1 MKCTKFTSVLVRQCS
16 GGTLLSGVTK
26 NAATM
31 ASSAD
36 LRPTAPAGG
45 QNGLSKSVFI
55 SQSRDI
61 FTNLALEDWMYKN
74 FDFTDHHIMLL
85 WRNDPCVVI
94 GRHQNPWVET
104 DTELL
109 DRKNVKMARRNSG
122 GGTVYHD
129 PGNLNITFFSP
140 KSRYNRKQNLE
151 ILANTLE
158 KQWNLRPEIN
168 KKEDLIIDEKYKISG
183 TASKLGRPNAY
194 HHCTLLVNVE
204 KADLKSSL
212 LKNEKLMIKTNATS
226 SVPAPTINLSE
237 IHSGITMDALI
248 AAVGWQYMKT
258 DDLTNEDKGWGQVQ
272 KQKGF
277 QMINPSEEWFPG
289 IEKIRDEFASW
300 EWRYG
305 KTPKFEVS
313 RSYDIGWGLMDISM
327 TVESGVI
334 QEVYLVCPDGV
345 SWGGMTGKIPVATSV
360 INQRFS
366 QESFILVERALK
378 THKFH
383 MTYFLLILPRH
394 KKFPKQD
401 SSFVEL
407 TSSLRLSSS
416 NRIITTPSSSKRLLL
431 NASNPLAWRSGRSEL
446 PNARKHYC
454 RLNIEQNRSRSRRSR
469 WGHQRSASQCRV
481 APHSAHLAAQAMGTF
496 LLIHAEAVDKIAHLR
511 IKSDVHCECCSQGL
525 GGDDEASS
533 QSKYDRRSST
543 AASTYGKRSQN
554 TKFSYFPKMP
564 EPILDPLA
572 KVKVWQEVNESSTD
586 LAQKLHLN
594 PTYGDFVHKP
604 ATWRS
609 NASSSPRTD
618 IFTPRV
624 NTPIEFGIAGD
635 YAVGSSAS
643 TVKSFVSGRTGDKTE
658 FHSDVF
664 SDSFEQALTLPF
676 CEANDGC
683 PNAKPNFQP
692 GAFQF
697 LSTNNKIAAENRR
710 AGQRQS
716 DASLSTVY
724 YSNSS
729 DLEHSHSSPEHRLS
743 KTSGRL
749 EFSAYEDRHLDKSK
763 PGIVGAIMN
772 HYRN

>member
-1 MKCTKFTSVLVRQCS
+1 MAFAINSAMKCTKFTSVLVRQCS

-383 MTYFLLILPRH
+383 MSEP
-394 KKFPKQD
+394 
-401 SSFVEL
+401 
-407 TSSLRLSSS
+407 S
-416 NRIITTPSSSKRLLL
+416 NRRH
-431 NASNPLAWRSGRSEL
+431 A
-446 PNARKHYC
+446 
-454 RLNIEQNRSRSRRSR
+454 
-469 WGHQRSASQCRV
+469 
-481 APHSAHLAAQAMGTF
+481 AHG
-496 LLIHAEAVDKIAHLR
+496 
-511 IKSDVHCECCSQGL
+511 
-525 GGDDEASS
+525 
-533 QSKYDRRSST
+533 
-543 AASTYGKRSQN
+543 
-554 TKFSYFPKMP
+554 
-564 EPILDPLA
+564 
-572 KVKVWQEVNESSTD
+572 
-586 LAQKLHLN
+586 
-594 PTYGDFVHKP
+594 
-604 ATWRS
+604 
-609 NASSSPRTD
+609 
-618 IFTPRV
+618 
-624 NTPIEFGIAGD
+624 
-635 YAVGSSAS
+635 
-643 TVKSFVSGRTGDKTE
+643 
-658 FHSDVF
+658 
-664 SDSFEQALTLPF
+664 
-676 CEANDGC
+676 
-683 PNAKPNFQP
+683 
-692 GAFQF
+692 
-697 LSTNNKIAAENRR
+697 
-710 AGQRQS
+710 
-716 DASLSTVY
+716 
-724 YSNSS
+724 
-729 DLEHSHSSPEHRLS
+729 
-743 KTSGRL
+743 
-749 EFSAYEDRHLDKSK
+749 
-763 PGIVGAIMN
+763 
-772 HYRN
+772 